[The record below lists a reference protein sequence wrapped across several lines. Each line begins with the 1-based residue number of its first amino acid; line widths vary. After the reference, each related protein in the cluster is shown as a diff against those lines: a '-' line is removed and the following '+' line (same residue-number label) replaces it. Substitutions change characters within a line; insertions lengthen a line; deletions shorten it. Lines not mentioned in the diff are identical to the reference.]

1 MGVCGLGGR
10 GAGRNHTGLKF
21 PLLARRGRRR
31 GGPRGK
37 GRVGEELEELL
48 TQAEG
53 FGETSAGVPAS
64 TGANRCSLP
73 SHGPG
78 AGLGPWRRSEAALS
92 ALEVSALTQPSRDST
107 RSLTSLLPVLESATG
122 A

>member
-1 MGVCGLGGR
+1 MQAETTPGSSFLSWPE
-10 GAGRNHTGLKF
+10 GAE
-21 PLLARRGRRR
+21 
-31 GGPRGK
+31 
-37 GRVGEELEELL
+37 GEEGHGEREGLLEELL

-64 TGANRCSLP
+64 TGANRCSLL

-78 AGLGPWRRSEAALS
+78 AGLGPWLRSEAALS
-92 ALEVSALTQPSRDST
+92 ALEVSALTQPPRDST
-107 RSLTSLLPVLESATG
+107 RSLISLLPVLESATG